1 MAPHHEIDGTKIE
14 LMSMFD
20 NKKAWGWSVAGH
32 GLILAVSL
40 IAFVAQPHR
49 VEPAESVTVDL
60 ISIDQLQ
67 QGTKS
72 GQKDAPKPLVEK
84 VAEIPKK
91 IDDPVGKIDKKTVET
106 ETAPAPAPET
116 PKPVEKKPEPP
127 KPVAEKPKDEPKKAE
142 KKPEPKEQKI
152 DPIAEALK
160 KEEAKKP
167 TPKQEAKAPAPKP
180 EPKRDYQF
188 DSKKLAA
195 LIDKRAPSREAIA
208 GETLNNTAALG
219 GARGAAANNSATWG
233 AMFKQQVERCWT
245 KPYGGE
251 KRLPMVSI
259 IVRLGRDGTLQAQ
272 PRLEQPASD
281 PTLRA
286 YQETAIRAMLQCQP
300 YRLPPTMYEGEYG
313 WNYFTADFVDESR
326 V

>member
-1 MAPHHEIDGTKIE
+1 MG
-14 LMSMFD
+14 MFD
-20 NKKAWGWSVAGH
+20 NRKAWIWSAAGH
-32 GLILAVSL
+32 GLILLISL

-49 VEPAESVTVDL
+49 VAPAESVTVDL

-84 VAEIPKK
+84 VAEVPKK

-160 KEEAKKP
+160 KEETKKP

-180 EPKRDYQF
+180 EPKREYTF
-188 DSKKLAA
+188 DPKKTLA

-208 GETLNNTAALG
+208 GAEVSPTAALG
-219 GARGAAANNSATWG
+219 GARGAAVNNSATWG
-233 AMFKQQVERCWT
+233 AMFKQQVERCWN
-245 KPYGGE
+245 KPYGRYDQRKME
-251 KRLPMVSI
+251 VAFRIRL
-259 IVRLGRDGTLQAQ
+259 RRDGTLEST
-272 PRLEQPASD
+272 PLPVGGTGDSI
-281 PTLRA
+281 
-286 YQETAIRAMLQCQP
+286 YQESAYRAIIACQP
-300 YRLPPTMYEGEYG
+300 YNLPASMYEE
-313 WNYFTADFVDESR
+313 WKFFEPVFEDRT
-326 V
+326 